1 MVRAVTAPMFAASVR
16 IFFIRS
22 SGLKGWPLT
31 MPIEANRPSVVGSEP
46 SGGSSWMTWFSRPQ
60 NE

>member
-1 MVRAVTAPMFAASVR
+1 MLAASVR

-31 MPIEANRPSVVGSEP
+31 MPLEAKRPSVVGSEP
-46 SGGSSWMTWFSRPQ
+46 SVGSSWMTWFNRFQ